1 MLTHRPSLNSSVSC
15 CFNNIPII
23 LSVNTDQCKHSDE
36 LTPKAVNKEDKLHW
50 KSMERSKYNTAIS
63 FKRCRGRSFSSSDVI
78 KAEAVCASILWPQIS
93 WLVYRHYQRLCF
105 PICLLRAAFRRHEPT
120 CLLPDEWTCY
130 QKIMKQ
136 SYLGPLNTVLGGNA
150 LQVKRVT

>member
-15 CFNNIPII
+15 CFNNIRII

-63 FKRCRGRSFSSSDVI
+63 FKRCIADHLIIRCDQSRGCARINSLTSDQLVSLQTLSEALFPNLPPQSCFQETRTNVSASRRVNMLSKDHETVI
-78 KAEAVCASILWPQIS
+78 FGSIKHS
-93 WLVYRHYQRLCF
+93 VGGGVGVTHY
-105 PICLLRAAFRRHEPT
+105 
-120 CLLPDEWTCY
+120 
-130 QKIMKQ
+130 K
-136 SYLGPLNTVLGGNA
+136 
-150 LQVKRVT
+150 